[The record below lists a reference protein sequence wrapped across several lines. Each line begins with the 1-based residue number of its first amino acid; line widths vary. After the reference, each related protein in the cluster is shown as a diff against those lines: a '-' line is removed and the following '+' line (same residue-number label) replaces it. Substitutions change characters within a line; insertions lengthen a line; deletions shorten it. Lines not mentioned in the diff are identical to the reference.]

1 MGNNVSTLKD
11 GSNNTIG
18 LGYMEVIIGPMFSG
32 KTSRLIEIYKE
43 HMDEYIVT
51 VINHKSDDRY
61 TKESSDKMYTH
72 DGLNIPCV
80 YTETLSELPNNKPT
94 TTSKVLLIN
103 EGNFFPDL
111 IPYVLKQVE
120 QENNIVYVAGLDGD
134 FQRHKFGTILDLI
147 PYADKVTKLSAKC
160 NSCTRKALFSY
171 RVDQTN
177 KEQQLVGT
185 DEYQPLCRQCYLNL
199 IVDESEYSQIID
211 TNMDTIDTVI
221 IDSSKTITKTIK
233 QEDISDMRELQRES
247 MKWDPFG
254 PIYPEQ
260 GI

>member
-11 GSNNTIG
+11 NSNNSIG

-43 HMDEYIVT
+43 HMDEYNVT

-61 TKESSDKMYTH
+61 TKDSDKMYTH

-80 YTETLSELPNNKPT
+80 YTETLSELSDNKPT
-94 TTSKVLLIN
+94 TSTKVILIN

-111 IPYVLKQVE
+111 VPYVLKQVE
-120 QENNIVYVAGLDGD
+120 QKNNIVYVAGLDGD
-134 FQRHKFGTILDLI
+134 FQRHKFGTMLDLI
-147 PYADKVTKLSAKC
+147 PYADKVTKLSGKC

-185 DEYQPLCRQCYLNL
+185 DEYLPLCRQCYLN
-199 IVDESEYSQIID
+199 ITVDESEYSQLID
-211 TNMDTIDTVI
+211 IDINTINTVMI
-221 IDSSKTITKTIK
+221 ESSKPITRTIK
-233 QEDISDMRELQRES
+233 EADISDMRELQRES
-247 MKWDPFG
+247 ADWDPFG
-254 PIYPEQ
+254 PIFPEV

>member
-1 MGNNVSTLKD
+1 
-11 GSNNTIG
+11 
-18 LGYMEVIIGPMFSG
+18 
-32 KTSRLIEIYKE
+32 
-43 HMDEYIVT
+43 MDEYNIT
-51 VINHKSDDRY
+51 VINHKSDNRY
-61 TKESSDKMYTH
+61 TKETNDKMYTH

-80 YTETLSELPNNKPT
+80 YTETLSELSDNKL
-94 TTSKVLLIN
+94 TSSTKVILIN
-103 EGNFFPDL
+103 EGNFFSDL
-111 IPYVLKQVE
+111 VPYVLKQVE
-120 QENNIVYVAGLDGD
+120 QNNNIVYVAGLDGD

-147 PYADKVTKLSAKC
+147 PYADKVTKLSGNC

-185 DEYQPLCRQCYLNL
+185 DEYLPLCRQCYLNL

-211 TNMDTIDTVI
+211 TDMDTIDTVI
-221 IDSSKTITKTIK
+221 IESSKPITRTIE

-247 MKWDPFG
+247 LKWDPFG
-254 PIYPEQ
+254 PIFPEE